1 MPRSKGRPK
10 QRSSRY
16 QLEPQRKK
24 KVKAS
29 PRWYGPL
36 MLVLM
41 GIGVVAIVWNYT
53 RGDQASN
60 TVLEGTGRRAGEHS
74 EVGDPE
80 PPDEVGERDGGEEG
94 EPPGHRSTVAADR
107 DRLAGR
113 SRSRRFVS
121 AYRRKPFHG

>member
-1 MPRSKGRPK
+1 MTRDLELPQPGDLELGPALAAYEVDVEPVDVLGLGR
-10 QRSSRY
+10 
-16 QLEPQRKK
+16 
-24 KVKAS
+24 
-29 PRWYGPL
+29 RW
-36 MLVLM
+36 
-41 GIGVVAIVWNYT
+41 
-53 RGDQASN
+53 

-113 SRSRRFVS
+113 SRSRRSYPPTGGSRSMGDYVNRLM
-121 AYRRKPFHG
+121 AQLVA